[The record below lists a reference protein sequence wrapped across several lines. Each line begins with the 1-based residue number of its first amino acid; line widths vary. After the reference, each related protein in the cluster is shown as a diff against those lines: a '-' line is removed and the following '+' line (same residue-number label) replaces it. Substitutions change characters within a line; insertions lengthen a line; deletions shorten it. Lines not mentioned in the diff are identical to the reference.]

1 MISLICGISNMTHM
15 SLSVKW
21 TYRHIAQPRGCQ
33 GGRGWGRDGLE
44 VWDYQIQTGVCRT
57 DEQQSPT
64 V

>member
-1 MISLICGISNMTHM
+1 MTHM

-21 TYRHIAQPRGCQ
+21 TYRHRAQPCGCH

-44 VWDYQIQTGVCRT
+44 VWDYQTQTGVYRT

>member
-1 MISLICGISNMTHM
+1 MTHM